1 MSKTKLKFEFDFND
15 VFKGIQ
21 QGVIRELA
29 EYDFQATADSVVRDL
44 KSGLKKEI
52 QLSYSNI
59 ADLKNE
65 VKDEIK
71 NKVYDEV
78 LRETKEKYLTQFE
91 RYIEEQLLKNPD
103 RLESLTKQIKHEAI
117 EELYKDLYSSVRSDI
132 KDKLDSV
139 LNAIS
144 GTGVKVAGSNL
155 TLSQEEYEEL
165 LESDKMLSAL
175 ERAGVDNWE
184 GYDFAIELMNDDDK
198 DEE

>member
-1 MSKTKLKFEFDFND
+1 MAGKKLKFEFDFDD

-21 QGVIRELA
+21 AGVIRELA
-29 EYDFQATADSVVRDL
+29 EYDFQATADSVIRDL
-44 KSGLKKEI
+44 KSGLKEEI
-52 QLSYSNI
+52 RLSYSNI
-59 ADLKNE
+59 ADVKRE

-71 NKVYDEV
+71 EKVYDEV
-78 LRETKEKYLTQFE
+78 LKETKEKYLTQFE
-91 RYIEEQLLKNPD
+91 DYIEEQLLKNPD
-103 RLESLTKQIKHEAI
+103 RLSCLSNEIKRDVV
-117 EELYKDLYSSVRSDI
+117 EELYKDLYSDVRREI
-132 KDKLDSV
+132 QGKLNDV

-184 GYDFAIELMNDDDK
+184 GYDFAIELMNDDT
-198 DEE
+198 E

>member
-1 MSKTKLKFEFDFND
+1 MSKTKLKFEFDFDD
-15 VFKGIQ
+15 VFKGIKE
-21 QGVIRELA
+21 GVIRELA
-29 EYDFQATADSVVRDL
+29 EYDFQATADSVIRDL
-44 KSGLKKEI
+44 KSGLKEEI
-52 QLSYSNI
+52 RLSYSNI

-91 RYIEEQLLKNPD
+91 GYIEEQLLKNPD
-103 RLESLTKQIKHEAI
+103 RLSCLLKEIKEDAV

-184 GYDFAIELMNDDDK
+184 GYDFAIELMNDDT
-198 DEE
+198 E

>member
-144 GTGVKVAGSNL
+144 GTGVKVVGSNL

>member
-1 MSKTKLKFEFDFND
+1 MASRKLKFEFDFED

-21 QGVIRELA
+21 AGVVRELA
-29 EYDFQATADSVVRDL
+29 EYDFQATADTVIRDL
-44 KSGLKKEI
+44 KSGLNKEI
-52 QLSYSNI
+52 RLSYSDI
-59 ADLKNE
+59 ADVKKE

-71 NKVYDEV
+71 ERVYEEV
-78 LRETKEKYLTQFE
+78 LKETKEKYLTQFE
-91 RYIEEQLLKNPD
+91 YYIEEQLLKNPD
-103 RLESLTKQIKHEAI
+103 RLESLTKQIKQEAI

-144 GTGVKVAGSNL
+144 GTGVEVAGSNL

-165 LESDKMLSAL
+165 LKSDKMLSAL

>member
-44 KSGLKKEI
+44 KSGLKKEM

-184 GYDFAIELMNDDDK
+184 GYDFAIELMYDDDK

>member
-1 MSKTKLKFEFDFND
+1 MRGTKLKFEFDFDD
-15 VFKGIQ
+15 VFKGIKE
-21 QGVIRELA
+21 GVVRELA
-29 EYDFQATADSVVRDL
+29 EYDFQAVSDSVITDL
-44 KSGLKKEI
+44 KHGLKKEI

-59 ADLKNE
+59 ADLKKE

-71 NKVYDEV
+71 NKVYDEI

-91 RYIEEQLLKNPD
+91 DYIEDQLLKNPD
-103 RLESLTKQIKHEAI
+103 RLNRLSNEIKHDAI
-117 EELYKDLYSSVRSDI
+117 EELYKDLYSDVRREIQS
-132 KDKLDSV
+132 KLNDV

-144 GTGVKVAGSNL
+144 GTGVKVTGSNF

-184 GYDFAIELMNDDDK
+184 GYDFAMEIMNDDT
-198 DEE
+198 E